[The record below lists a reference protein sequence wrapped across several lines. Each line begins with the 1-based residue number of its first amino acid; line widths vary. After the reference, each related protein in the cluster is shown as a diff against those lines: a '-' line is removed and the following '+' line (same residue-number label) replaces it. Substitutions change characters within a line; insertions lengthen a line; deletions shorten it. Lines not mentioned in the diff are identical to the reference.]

1 MDATHARLH
10 LVDVTLR
17 DGSHSMKHAF
27 TEQQVRDVAR
37 GLDQAGIEYFEVS
50 HGDGLGGSSLQYGLS
65 AVDEM
70 ALISAAAES
79 CQLAKISVLL
89 LPGIGLKEDLEEA
102 ARRGAKMVRV
112 ATHITEADVAKQHI
126 ELGRKL
132 GLKTVGFLMMAHMAP
147 TEKLV
152 EQAKLF
158 ESYGAEIVYAVD
170 SAGALLPH
178 EVKERIGA
186 MRQALDCE
194 IGFHGHNNL
203 SLAMANTIAAV
214 EAGATYVDGSLRCLG
229 AGSGNTQTEVM
240 AAVFDRLGYD
250 TGVALYPLMDVA
262 NQVVAKFMPRPQEIT
277 GASLIMGYSGVYSS
291 FLLHTQD
298 AARKFNVDE
307 RDILVELG
315 KRKAIGGQEDMIVE
329 IAAKLA
335 RTPSERSAER
345 NT

>member
-1 MDATHARLH
+1 MTATHAKLH

-27 TEQQVRDVAR
+27 TEEQVRNVAR
-37 GLDQAGIEYFEVS
+37 GLDRAGIEYFEVS

-70 ALISAAAES
+70 KLIAAAAEE
-79 CQLAKISVLL
+79 CKQAKISVLL
-89 LPGIGLKEDLEEA
+89 LPGIGIQEDLEEA
-102 ARRGAKMVRV
+102 VRAGAQMVRV
-112 ATHITEADVAKQHI
+112 ATHVTEADVAKQHI
-126 ELGRKL
+126 ELGRNL

-147 TEKLV
+147 IEVLV
-152 EQAKLF
+152 QQAKLF
-158 ESYGAEIVYAVD
+158 ESFGAEIIYAVD
-170 SAGALLPH
+170 SAGALLPQ
-178 EVKERIGA
+178 EVKARIAA
-186 MRQALDCE
+186 MRQSLSCE

-214 EAGATYVDGSLRCLG
+214 EEGATYIDGSLRCLG

-240 AAVFDRLGYD
+240 AAVFDRLGYE
-250 TGVALYPLMDVA
+250 TGVELYPIMDVA

-298 AARKFNVDE
+298 AAKKFQVDE
-307 RDILVELG
+307 RDILVKLG
-315 KRKAIGGQEDMIVE
+315 QRKAIGGQEDLIVE

-335 RTPSERSAER
+335 TAKQK
-345 NT
+345 